1 MKLVRSRIVLF
12 VIIAS
17 FIVFGAMGMAFSG
30 SNLNAVQEELRT
42 YYRNFID
49 ASAKYGADSPEAKA
63 WFDKYS
69 ALASEFSKKAGSG
82 AAIDSESGGSAAAGA
97 GSSGTNPG
105 FFKKVTY
112 QFLEKLKALLDSDQI
127 PSHMNDFA
135 LAEMNFVSGNYKDA
149 LTLYEMAQRK
159 GELAGVYFYQSI
171 YWQGRCYL
179 EMAKAEP
186 DRAKQIDL
194 YKKAQQK
201 YLNVSMNLLGKKNP
215 NAQEQMYLKD
225 STSLVLQINK
235 YLAFAGSTPN
245 TSYPATPNV
254 NSSFEDK
261 SWKTTLRYDYLVSD
275 QAYVDVNS
283 MSRDQI
289 QSFLKS
295 KNSVLSRPVDG
306 KYPADMIY
314 AAAKEF
320 GISPKVILARLQT
333 EQSLVT
339 VKTATQKQLDWALGC
354 GAYDSGNWDSK
365 YKGLENQIRFGA
377 KTMRTHYNKGLT
389 MIAQKGSI
397 NKTIDGENINI
408 KNAAT
413 YANYMYTPHKHGGKL
428 FRSCYLTFFGN

>member
-1 MKLVRSRIVLF
+1 MKTASNRVFIF
-12 VIIAS
+12 VFIACFII
-17 FIVFGAMGMAFSG
+17 FGALGMAYSG
-30 SNLNAVQEELRT
+30 PDMNAVQQQLRA
-42 YYRNFID
+42 YYTNFVE
-49 ASAKYGADSPEAKA
+49 ASTKFGAESAEARA
-63 WFDKYS
+63 WFEKYKN
-69 ALASEFSKKAGSG
+69 LASEYSRKLGEDAPIATEASSSSQ
-82 AAIDSESGGSAAAGA
+82 AA
-97 GSSGTNPG
+97 GSSSSTPG

-112 QFLEKLKALLDSDQI
+112 QFLEKLKMLLNDEV
-127 PSHMNDFA
+127 PSHVNDFA
-135 LAEMNFVSGNYKDA
+135 LGEMNFVSGNYKDA

-159 GELAGVYFYQSI
+159 GELSGIYFYQSI

-179 EMAKAEP
+179 EMAKTAP
-186 DRAKQIDL
+186 TRAQKIEL

-201 YLNVSMNLLGKKNP
+201 YLNVSMNLLGRKNL
-215 NAQEQMYLKD
+215 NSQEQMYLKD
-225 STSLVLQINK
+225 STSLVIQINK
-235 YLAFAGSTPN
+235 HLAYLNANANPGQTTVNN
-245 TSYPATPNV
+245 TNI
-254 NSSFEDK
+254 NSGFEDN

-275 QAYVDVNS
+275 SAYVDVNS
-283 MSRDQI
+283 MNRAQI
-289 QSFLKS
+289 QSFLES

-354 GAYDSGNWDSK
+354 GAYDSGNWNSK

-389 MIAQKGSI
+389 MIAQNGSI

-428 FRSCYLTFFGN
+428 FRSCYLTFFK